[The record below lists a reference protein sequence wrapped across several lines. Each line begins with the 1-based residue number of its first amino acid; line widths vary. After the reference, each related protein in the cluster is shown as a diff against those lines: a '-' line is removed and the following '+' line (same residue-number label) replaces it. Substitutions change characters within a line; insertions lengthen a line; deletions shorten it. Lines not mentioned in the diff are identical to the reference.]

1 MGISLS
7 PDPMPE
13 QAIFIRS
20 DHYALAKAGVPA
32 VMLATGMANGGEAAW
47 KIFLSTQYHHPN
59 DDLSQPIHWQSGARF
74 AELNYRAVRI
84 LADGTEA
91 PRWFA
96 GDYFGNLFA
105 PNKTKAARQ

>member
-1 MGISLS
+1 MALLQILAY
-7 PDPMPE
+7 PDPRLRKIAAPVAAVTPDI
-13 QAIFIRS
+13 QRLIR
-20 DHYALAKAGVPA
+20 D
-32 VMLATGMANGGEAAW
+32 MANGGEAAW
-47 KIFLSTQYHHPN
+47 KSFLTNQYHHPN